1 MQIDSEILINAAKS
15 YGTPLYFYHFDLI
28 KERYQELHRFI
39 THPRLRILYAMKA
52 NYSPAIL
59 QLLINE
65 GAGIDTVSIGEALLA
80 TKLGAKSS
88 NLLYTANNV
97 TVAEMAQA
105 RDMGLLVNVGALS
118 TLEAFGKNF
127 PGSNVC
133 LRFNPEVVAG
143 SHEKIQTG
151 GKLTKFGLLFQDLE
165 QVKELVEK
173 YKLQVIGLHKHTGSG
188 ISEDEKYLQAVSNLL
203 EIAIPEHF
211 PHLQFIDLGG
221 GFGVPYRPDEAR
233 FNYVEFGKKVTE
245 KILKHEKETNQTLE
259 VWFEP
264 GRYLVCEAGYLLME
278 VNTVKNNRGRLIV
291 GTDSGFPQL
300 IRPVFYDAY
309 HEILNLSGTGR
320 KKMTYDIC
328 GNICETG
335 DHFAKDRELPEIKE
349 GDLLAVKNA
358 GAYCYAMGG
367 VYNLRPM
374 PAEVAYSAGNLK
386 LIRERL
392 SAEDLINQILGEC
405 R

>member
-1 MQIDSEILINAAKS
+1 MQIDHQILIKAARD
-15 YGTPLYFYHFDLI
+15 YGTPLYLYHFDLI
-28 KERYQELHRFI
+28 KERYRELHQFI
-39 THPRLRILYAMKA
+39 KHPRLKILYAMKA
-52 NYSPAIL
+52 NYSPEIL
-59 QLLINE
+59 KLLINE

-105 RDMGLLVNVGALS
+105 RNLGLLINIGALS
-118 TLEAFGKNF
+118 TLEVFGKNF
-127 PGSNVC
+127 PGSDVC

-151 GKLTKFGLLFQDLE
+151 GKLTKFGLLFQDLA

-173 YKLQVIGLHKHTGSG
+173 YGLRVVGLHKHTGSG
-188 ISEDEKYLQAVSNLL
+188 ISDDGKYLEAVDNLL
-203 EIAIPEHF
+203 QIAIPEHF
-211 PHLQFIDLGG
+211 PNLRFIDLGG
-221 GFGVPYRPDEAR
+221 GFGVPYQPNEAR
-233 FNYVEFGKKVTE
+233 FNYVAFGQKVTE
-245 KILKHEKETNQTLE
+245 KIITHEETTKQTLE

-264 GRYLVCEAGYLLME
+264 GRYLVCEAGYLLIE
-278 VNTVKNNRGRLIV
+278 VNTIKNNRGRLIV

-309 HEILNLSGTGR
+309 HEIINLTGAGR
-320 KKMTYDIC
+320 TKRIYDIC

-335 DHFAKDRELPEIKE
+335 DHFAKDRELPEIAE
-349 GDLLAVKNA
+349 GDLLAIKNA

-374 PAEVAYSAGNLK
+374 PAEVAYTDGRIK
-386 LIRERL
+386 VIRERL
-392 SAEDLINQILGEC
+392 SAEDLVDQILGEC
-405 R
+405 K